1 MACIVSDVKFGGGGK
16 NFKLR
21 GILEGCVRLI
31 VTQMVKAGVGE
42 FSFQIAILMA
52 GIAKTFRRSFGPR
65 ATPNTLI
72 VHYAIASLA
81 SFRLIDSS

>member
-42 FSFQIAILMA
+42 FSFQIAIL
-52 GIAKTFRRSFGPR
+52 IWLELQKRSGGPSVLEQHQ
-65 ATPNTLI
+65 TL
-72 VHYAIASLA
+72 
-81 SFRLIDSS
+81 